1 LNILNHKFK
10 KEKRPKLV
18 KKKKLINIL
27 ITIPKTSSKKNQS
40 TGKLIKMSHILL
52 NRVLLIKANGEIIKE
67 KVMEFKNGQMEL
79 DMRGIGK
86 IIKLMDT
93 GNFFMLMVMFLRES
107 GNLIKLMDMVYI
119 IILMEQN
126 MKAIGKTIFNTDTAL
141 KSGMTVV
148 NIEEIMYKVKSKDKE
163 LTNG

>member
-1 LNILNHKFK
+1 
-10 KEKRPKLV
+10 
-18 KKKKLINIL
+18 
-27 ITIPKTSSKKNQS
+27 
-40 TGKLIKMSHILL
+40 
-52 NRVLLIKANGEIIKE
+52 
-67 KVMEFKNGQMEL
+67 MEFKNGQMEL